1 MQGGTLRIIQNVIKQ
16 NSKYIMTITK
26 NKSNTT
32 AIYGKRITH
41 LMINISYDVVQND
54 RFSKSAKVFSF
65 RVSIY
70 KYHVWG
76 QKYRK
81 TQNT

>member
-1 MQGGTLRIIQNVIKQ
+1 MQGGTRRIIQNVIKQ

-41 LMINISYDVVQND
+41 LMINILRASRDRICVRICNRICVVQND
-54 RFSKSAKVFSF
+54 RFS
-65 RVSIY
+65 
-70 KYHVWG
+70 
-76 QKYRK
+76 
-81 TQNT
+81 